1 MEKSRAFE
9 LPILVACLVVC
20 QMAGLVGSVF
30 TSRSVSTWY
39 VTLKKPFFT
48 PPNWLFGPVWFTLYT
63 MMGVSLFLVSRKD
76 VTAPVIRLALLL
88 FAIQLVLNGS
98 WTVAFFGLR
107 SPIAGVVVISVLWI
121 AIVLTIVR
129 FFAISVAA
137 GLLLVPYIVW
147 VSFAAALNFAVAALN
162 R

>member
-1 MEKSRAFE
+1 
-9 LPILVACLVVC
+9 
-20 QMAGLVGSVF
+20 
-30 TSRSVSTWY
+30 
-39 VTLKKPFFT
+39 
-48 PPNWLFGPVWFTLYT
+48 
-63 MMGVSLFLVSRKD
+63 
-76 VTAPVIRLALLL
+76 
-88 FAIQLVLNGS
+88 
-98 WTVAFFGLR
+98 VAFFGLR